1 MRDPSLEPITTRRL
15 GRAKSIYHDMD
26 ALLPLKRGADYV
38 ADTIKLSLG
47 PTTTTVLIDNVGEL
61 PISAQDGTSIANSI
75 KAPNRLE
82 DIGSHLMRDGIST
95 MSKNIR
101 DGTSTAATLAQ
112 SIIEHGV
119 AQIATGTNAMILT
132 RGIEAASRAVER
144 EIRSFSQPADTS
156 DTLISV
162 ATTCSENAALGER
175 IAEMIAHLGPEANIG
190 VRAEPVVGVHPFY
203 SPGMQ
208 MNRGWYSPHLTTNE
222 EGTEAILEDA
232 LVFITSSVIHGS
244 ETMGLLLSKL
254 ASYERPFLIIADDI
268 DEAALKVLVVNK
280 TNGAINAFAIQAPS
294 YGDHKLAILEDIA
307 VFTGGKVVNNVTMA
321 LSNIGSELGDNL
333 GLATRVVANRRESV
347 ITTGGG
353 SEEQIKSRMDHIS
366 TELESITD
374 EEGRAMLRQR
384 WGTLGKGVGQIIF
397 GAPTEPERRELRR
410 TLEKTIQVTR
420 AGLREGV
427 VAGGGIAFLTAANTL
442 ATTKWADDEQ
452 AGAICLTSS
461 LKRPTEQIAINS
473 GHAGSTIIS
482 QIYDLDPGYGYDAIT
497 GNYVNMK
504 EAGIIDA
511 TSVTIHALRIACS
524 IAVNLLKTNVAIH
537 YAPSAKWPKAPERPV
552 SN

>member
-1 MRDPSLEPITTRRL
+1 
-15 GRAKSIYHDMD
+15 MD

-38 ADTIKLSLG
+38 ANAVKLTLG
-47 PTTTTVLIDNVGEL
+47 PTTNTVLIDNVGEL
-61 PISAQDGTSIANSI
+61 PISARDGTSIANLITS
-75 KAPNRLE
+75 PNRLE
-82 DIGSHLMRDGIST
+82 NIGSHIMRDGIST

-119 AQIATGTNAMILT
+119 AQIAAGTNAMILT

-144 EIRSFSQPADTS
+144 EIRGFSQPVDTS
-156 DTLISV
+156 DTLVSV
-162 ATTCSENAALGER
+162 ATTCSENPALGER
-175 IAEMIAHLGPEANIG
+175 IAEMVAHLGPEANIG

-244 ETMGLLLSKL
+244 ETMGILLSKL
-254 ASYERPFLIIADDI
+254 ASYERPFLIIADNI
-268 DEAALKVLVVNK
+268 DETALQVMVVNK
-280 TNGAINAFAIQAPS
+280 TNGAINALAIQAPS

-307 VFTGGKVVNNVTMA
+307 VFTGGKVVDDTTLA
-321 LSNIGSELGDNL
+321 LSSIGSELGDNL

-353 SEEQIKSRMDHIS
+353 TEEQIKSRMDQIS
-366 TELESITD
+366 TELKSITN
-374 EEGRAMLRQR
+374 EEERAMLRQR

-397 GAPTEPERRELRR
+397 GAPTEPERKELSR
-410 TLEKTIQVTR
+410 TLKKTIQVTR
-420 AGLREGV
+420 AGLREGAV
-427 VAGGGIAFLTAANTL
+427 PGGGIAFLTAANAL
-442 ATTKWADDEQ
+442 ATTEWAEDEQ
-452 AGAICLTSS
+452 AGALCLLSS

-473 GHAGSTIIS
+473 GHSGSTITS
-482 QIYDLDPGYGYDAIT
+482 KIYDLDPGYGYDATT
-497 GNYVNMK
+497 GKYVNMR
-504 EAGIIDA
+504 EVGIMDA
-511 TSVTIHALRIACS
+511 TSVSLHALRIACS

-552 SN
+552 SD